1 MKRAVAAVALALSL
15 AGCGSSVM
23 DSFNFMKSDE
33 KPIERNLPP
42 TNFKAAIL
50 RTVPSI
56 VADPSGI
63 REAYYS
69 DPVIDPQSAISVY
82 TSCVR
87 FNARDSSKQYT
98 GSKEYILYY
107 YGGQLQQ
114 FVLAKEGECRYA
126 TYKPFPELEKLCPSG
141 KCS

>member
-1 MKRAVAAVALALSL
+1 MRRIAVVLFALAL
-15 AGCGSSVM
+15 AGCGSDM
-23 DSFNFMKSDE
+23 MNSFTFWESDE
-33 KPIERNLPP
+33 KPVEPNLFPKD
-42 TNFKAAIL
+42 FKQQIIN
-50 RTVPSI
+50 TMPSV
-56 VADPSGI
+56 VADRSGI

-69 DPVIDPQSAISVY
+69 DPVIDQKSAISVY

-87 FNARDSSKQYT
+87 FNARDGSRQYV

-126 TYKPFPELEKLCPSG
+126 TYKPFPELEKLCPGG
-141 KCS
+141 KCG